1 MREIEHRRHS
11 WREPPGVD
19 LTQKGVD
26 LARRVGETMGRFDL
40 VVTSDFPRAFQ
51 TAIAMG
57 YAVDRQVPLLKEIGE
72 GVEEELQW
80 EGGCVSFARAF
91 ALGGATTRA
100 CTAQAELLRS
110 LAAELSENGRALVVS
125 HGGIIEEGVVG
136 LLPQFPFDDWGPS
149 CERCEGVLMRFEGDV
164 CMGAELLRLP
174 AGWQ

>member
-1 MREIEHRRHS
+1 
-11 WREPPGVD
+11 
-19 LTQKGVD
+19 
-26 LARRVGETMGRFDL
+26 MGRFEL

-57 YAVDRQVPLLKEIGE
+57 YAVDRQEPLLKELGE
-72 GVEEELQW
+72 GVEDEVNW
-80 EGGCVSFARAF
+80 DAGFASFARAF

-100 CTAQAELLRS
+100 CTAQAELLRTI
-110 LAAELSENGRALVVS
+110 AAELPENGRALVVS

-136 LLPQFPFDDWGPS
+136 LLPGFAFDGWGLG

-164 CMGAELLRLP
+164 CTGAEPLRLP